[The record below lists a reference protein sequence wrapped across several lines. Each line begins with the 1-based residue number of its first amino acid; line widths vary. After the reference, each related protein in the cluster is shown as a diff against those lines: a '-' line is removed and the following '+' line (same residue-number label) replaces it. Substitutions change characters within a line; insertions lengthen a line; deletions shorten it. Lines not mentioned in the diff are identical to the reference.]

1 MLDNKLLRLPCALIS
16 ARRRFGLLQKQVA
29 IGAGLGSS
37 YICALERGRRPAVP
51 TDDVIIRIAKVF
63 EDWPAAEQELRWAAT
78 HDRVLTLLDE
88 AGQGD
93 LAEAISAALLSAHAL
108 RSSERAG
115 LARLLSKALGS
126 RRFLERLE
134 DDVEWTPSHKRMEAP
149 ID

>member
-1 MLDNKLLRLPCALIS
+1 M
-16 ARRRFGLLQKQVA
+16 
-29 IGAGLGSS
+29 
-37 YICALERGRRPAVP
+37 P

-63 EDWPAAEQELRWAAT
+63 EDWPEAEQELRWAAT

-93 LAEAISAALLSAHAL
+93 LAEAVSAALLSARAL

-126 RRFLERLE
+126 RRFLECLE